1 MEGCTGAHQRSS
13 PGAGEIPMWQ
23 VLRGW
28 MGSWLL
34 FSAGKDVLW
43 LEQQAVQVASLLQWC
58 SRCVGTMYT
67 QNSTHLCPLIYLH
80 TSRAT
85 VSAALRI
92 QHRALCHSTLCVSP
106 HLMMAL
112 LGAHFSL
119 HSFIGTF
126 TQGHSHAT
134 SDPSITISDVIFLQ
148 LFILHFYLLYTLLWS
163 QASLISPVSPSPS
176 C

>member
-1 MEGCTGAHQRSS
+1 M
-13 PGAGEIPMWQ
+13 
-23 VLRGW
+23 
-28 MGSWLL
+28 
-34 FSAGKDVLW
+34 LW
-43 LEQQAVQVASLLQWC
+43 LEQQAGQVASLLQWC
-58 SRCVGTMYT
+58 SRCVGTMHT
-67 QNSTHLCPLIYLH
+67 HNSTHLCPLIYLH

-92 QHRALCHSTLCVSP
+92 QHRALHHSTLCVSP

-134 SDPSITISDVIFLQ
+134 SDPSFTISDIIFPQ
-148 LFILHFYLLYTLLWS
+148 LFISPCSFHTFICYILYFGHDHPSFPPSLPPLPADPILSLTSPDPLSHLLCVWLHEF
-163 QASLISPVSPSPS
+163 P
-176 C
+176 